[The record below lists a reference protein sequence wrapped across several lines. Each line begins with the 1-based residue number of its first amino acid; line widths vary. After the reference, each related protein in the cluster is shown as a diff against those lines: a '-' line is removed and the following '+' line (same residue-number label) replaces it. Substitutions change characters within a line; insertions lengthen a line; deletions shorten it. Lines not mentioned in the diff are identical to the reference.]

1 MKLQKRP
8 PGSDTEKFA
17 HKLGGGSDSGGGGVG
32 GGGSGHGDIPTTE
45 CAVIV

>member
-17 HKLGGGSDSGGGGVG
+17 PKLGGGSDSGGGGVVVVAA
-32 GGGSGHGDIPTTE
+32 TVTFLQQN
-45 CAVIV
+45 VL